1 MLDIRR
7 VRDDPEIVRADL
19 RKRGLTVKVPW
30 VDEVLLFDAQWRRQ
44 LTALN
49 ELRRI
54 RNRLTEE
61 VAVLKKKGSD
71 FTTNI
76 EEAEK
81 IVSRINSLRRD
92 VRDTRERVDYLLMR
106 LPNVMHRTVPLGKD
120 EAENVEIRRCGTIPN
135 LTFQPKDHIDI
146 SLDLDLVD
154 LKRAAKVAGS
164 RFYYLKNDLVL
175 LNHALIH
182 YGLDF
187 AQERMFTL
195 LQPPYAIT
203 RKAMDGAVSLSDFE
217 EMLYKLEGEDL
228 YLIATS
234 EHAMVALHMDELLD
248 GSCLPLRYCGV
259 SPNFRKEAGAHGRDT
274 KGIFRTHQ
282 FEKVEQ
288 VVFCTPDTSWDEHEA
303 LIRNAEQFLQNLNL
317 PYRVVNVCSGD
328 LGTVAAKK
336 YDIEVWLPGQN
347 RYREIVSCSNCT
359 AYQAVRSRIRYRSN
373 PNDPTAYV
381 HTLNSTLVAT
391 ERCIIAI
398 LENYQRDDGSVAI
411 PKVLVPYM
419 NGQERIVSP
428 SLS

>member
-19 RKRGLTVKVPW
+19 RKRGLTVKVSW

-44 LTALN
+44 LTELN

-120 EAENVEIRRCGTIPN
+120 EAENVEIRRWGTIPN

-187 AQERMFTL
+187 ARERMFTL
-195 LQPPYAIT
+195 LQPPYAL
-203 RKAMDGAVSLSDFE
+203 SL
-217 EMLYKLEGEDL
+217 
-228 YLIATS
+228 I
-234 EHAMVALHMDELLD
+234 H
-248 GSCLPLRYCGV
+248 
-259 SPNFRKEAGAHGRDT
+259 
-274 KGIFRTHQ
+274 I
-282 FEKVEQ
+282 
-288 VVFCTPDTSWDEHEA
+288 
-303 LIRNAEQFLQNLNL
+303 
-317 PYRVVNVCSGD
+317 
-328 LGTVAAKK
+328 
-336 YDIEVWLPGQN
+336 
-347 RYREIVSCSNCT
+347 
-359 AYQAVRSRIRYRSN
+359 
-373 PNDPTAYV
+373 
-381 HTLNSTLVAT
+381 
-391 ERCIIAI
+391 
-398 LENYQRDDGSVAI
+398 
-411 PKVLVPYM
+411 
-419 NGQERIVSP
+419 
-428 SLS
+428 